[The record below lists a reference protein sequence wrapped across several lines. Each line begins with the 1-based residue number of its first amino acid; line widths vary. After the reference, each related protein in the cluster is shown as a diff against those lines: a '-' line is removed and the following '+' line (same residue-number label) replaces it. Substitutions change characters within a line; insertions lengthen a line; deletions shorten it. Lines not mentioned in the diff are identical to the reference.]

1 MKATSSAIAIASLTQ
16 PIDRGID
23 TPLKVNATLSMF
35 SSMAILLA
43 LGAAIAACIAPK
55 EHRSSAKLKSGSK
68 VMCHSCKYFHN
79 NLYLNCTLH
88 PSTVMTERAVDC
100 RDYCPNQQTQRV
112 KSWKKFIPFVGK
124 IFPD

>member
-1 MKATSSAIAIASLTQ
+1 MKSTSKTVELTSLTESV
-16 PIDRGID
+16 DRGID
-23 TPLKVNATLSMF
+23 TPFAVNPNFSMA

-43 LGAAIAACIAPK
+43 LGTVMAACISPK
-55 EHRSSAKLKSGSK
+55 ERPSSAKFESDSK

-79 NLYLNCTLH
+79 NLFLNCTLH

-100 RDYCPNQQTQRV
+100 KDYCPNQQTQRV
-112 KSWKKFIPFVGK
+112 KEWKKFIPFIGK

>member
-1 MKATSSAIAIASLTQ
+1 MKSTSRTVELTSFIE

-23 TPLKVNATLSMF
+23 TPLTPNPNLSVL

-43 LGAAIAACIAPK
+43 LGTAIAACIPPK
-55 EHRSSAKLKSGSK
+55 ERPSSAKLQSVSK
-68 VMCHSCKYFHN
+68 VTCHSCKYFHN

-100 RDYCPNQQTQRV
+100 MDYSPNQQTRRV
-112 KSWKKFIPFVGK
+112 KEWKKFIPWIGK
-124 IFPD
+124 FFPD